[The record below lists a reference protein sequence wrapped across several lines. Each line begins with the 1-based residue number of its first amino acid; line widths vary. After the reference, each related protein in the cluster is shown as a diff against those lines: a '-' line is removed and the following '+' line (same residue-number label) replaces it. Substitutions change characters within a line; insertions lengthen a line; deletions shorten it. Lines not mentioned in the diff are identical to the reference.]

1 MADTCQDL
9 VQQWDKDRY
18 LASLFAPDDKRPH
31 LFALY
36 AFDAEI
42 ARIRTLVSEPQ
53 IGEIRMQW
61 WADTLASMENGKD
74 IDHPVAAQLA
84 TTIKTFSLP
93 IAYLSKLIDARR
105 AELYADKF
113 PDLFSLESYIAE
125 TDALIM
131 QCAAMILDHDA
142 AGKCATTIG
151 NYAAAFGLARLSANE
166 TLLSKFLPENESIES
181 LKQLASKRLA
191 DAQQGAVHKTLAAAV
206 LPASLTELY
215 LKATPS
221 PFRKQWR
228 LWRAARSNRF

>member
-1 MADTCQDL
+1 MADPCQDL
-9 VQQWDKDRY
+9 VQQWDRDRY
-18 LASLFAPDDKRPH
+18 LASLFAPDEKRPH

-61 WADTLASMENGKD
+61 WADTLAAIGNGNN
-74 IDHPVAAQLA
+74 IDQPVAAQLA
-84 TTIKTFSLP
+84 TTIRTFSLP
-93 IAYLSKLIDARR
+93 TEYLSKLIDARR

-125 TDALIM
+125 TDAVIM
-131 QCAAMILDHDA
+131 QCAAMILDHEA
-142 AGKCATTIG
+142 AAKSTITIG
-151 NYAAAFGLARLSANE
+151 NYAAAFGLARLLSNE
-166 TLLSKFLPENESIES
+166 SLLTKFMPEGESIES
-181 LKQLASKRLA
+181 LNQLASKRLREA
-191 DAQQGAVHKTLAAAV
+191 RLGAVPKTLTAAV

-215 LKATPS
+215 LKSTSS
-221 PFRKQWR
+221 PLKKQWR

>member
-1 MADTCQDL
+1 MADPCQDL
-9 VQQWDKDRY
+9 VRQWDRDRY
-18 LASLFAPDDKRPH
+18 LAALFAPDDKRPH

-61 WADTLASMENGKD
+61 WADTLAAIGHGDN

-93 IAYLSKLIDARR
+93 TSYLSTLIDARR

-125 TDALIM
+125 TDAVVM
-131 QCAAMILDHDA
+131 QCAAMILDHEA
-142 AGKCATTIG
+142 AANCTTTIG
-151 NYAAAFGLARLSANE
+151 NYAAAFGLARLLVNE
-166 TLLSKFLPENESIES
+166 TLLSKFMPEGEAIEG
-181 LKQLASKRLA
+181 LKQLASKRLGEA
-191 DAQQGAVHKTLAAAV
+191 RLGAVPKTLTAAV

-215 LKATPS
+215 LKSTPS
-221 PFRKQWR
+221 PLRKQWR